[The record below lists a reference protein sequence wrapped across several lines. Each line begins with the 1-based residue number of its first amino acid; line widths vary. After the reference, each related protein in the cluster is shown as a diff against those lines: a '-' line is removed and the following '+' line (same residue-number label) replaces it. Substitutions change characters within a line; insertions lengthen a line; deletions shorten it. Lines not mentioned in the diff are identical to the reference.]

1 MTDDKITDL
10 QWNAILDSI
19 DSENCIPFLGAGVN
33 VSRKDPEYKGLPLG
47 NQVAL
52 RLVRSFVDQKI
63 LNDEQLDTLT
73 NKAAEDVRLRLAQA
87 IAGRGE
93 QPMTPEEVEQHLRN
107 SGPLPNLLRAALPD
121 LSRVALEVQ
130 MGAGFNFLWRRLR
143 EILPDASVKPSPM
156 LESLAA
162 LKKPA
167 PGAKHGSGVSPFQL
181 IVTTNYDR
189 LLERAF
195 KASGLNYVPVV
206 QYTSGIEIENE
217 KDTQKKVANPQG
229 TIIYKIHGT
238 FVEGDEQRQAK
249 GVILTEEDYIEF
261 LSILGDQEKGVPP
274 LISSKMRLGGT
285 ILFLGYGLQDWDFRI
300 IYKSMIESIE
310 PNLRPQSF
318 AIQKN
323 PPDYLVRY
331 WMRKNVDILNVDL
344 YEFAEE
350 LRARWEALSS
360 SGRTTS

>member
-1 MTDDKITDL
+1 MPNSEITDL

-19 DSENCIPFLGAGVN
+19 DTESCIPFLGAGVN

-52 RLVRSFVDQKI
+52 RLVRSLIDEKV
-63 LNDEQLDTLT
+63 LNNAQLDALT
-73 NKAAEDVRLRLAQA
+73 SKAAEDVRLRLAQA
-87 IAGRGE
+87 VAGRGD
-93 QPMTPEEVEQHLRN
+93 QPLTREEVEEYLRK
-107 SGPLPNLLRAALPD
+107 SGPLPNLFRAALPD

-143 EILPDASVKPSPM
+143 EILPDTTVEPSPL

-162 LKKPA
+162 LKKSA
-167 PGAKHGSGVSPFQL
+167 NDANRGSGVSPFQL

-195 KASGLNYVPVV
+195 KASGLNYVPVI

-217 KDTQKKVANPQG
+217 KHPQKKLANPQG

-238 FVEGDEQRQAK
+238 FGEGDDQRQAK
-249 GVILTEEDYIEF
+249 AVILTEEDYIEF
-261 LSILGDQEKGVPP
+261 LSILGDPEKGVPP
-274 LISSKMRLGGT
+274 LIGSKMRMGST
-285 ILFLGYGLQDWDFRI
+285 ILFLGYGLQDWDFRT

-318 AIQKN
+318 AIQKD
-323 PPDYLVRY
+323 PPDYLIRY

-350 LRARWEALSS
+350 LRTRWEAFSS
-360 SGRTTS
+360 SGRSTP